1 MLFRIAFAI
10 IMGWSSISMAWQRD
24 MQSSFN
30 YDAYYQ
36 AFSSEDTLLFNREI
50 EALLPYSG
58 IEKDAFYGAILMKK
72 SKSLPTIKRKL
83 DTFKEGR
90 DLLENSIKS
99 DPQNLEFRF
108 LRLATQEN
116 APGFLN
122 YDNNKK
128 EDASIIVTSFGNLP
142 PISRKYIREYARF
155 SETLKPEDLK

>member
-1 MLFRIAFAI
+1 
-10 IMGWSSISMAWQRD
+10 
-24 MQSSFN
+24 
-30 YDAYYQ
+30 
-36 AFSSEDTLLFNREI
+36 
-50 EALLPYSG
+50 
-58 IEKDAFYGAILMKK
+58 MKK

-99 DPQNLEFRF
+99 DTQNLEFRF